1 MEGLNVL
8 FSIRCQNKDVRI
20 NTRMEEVSS
29 QQTSKAKNKGIKH
42 QWTKHE
48 DEKLIECLL
57 DLSNSGQWRAD
68 NGTFRNGYLQQLER
82 WMHEKIPDCEL
93 KGVPHIE
100 SRFKLWKRQYNA
112 IFEMLGP
119 SASGFGWS
127 DKNKCVEC
135 DKNVYDNWV
144 KSHPN
149 AVGLRG
155 KSFPYFEELSIVFGK
170 DRATGIAAESPAD
183 AVANIEGEET
193 NQRASAQNP
202 DEEMAIADESSG
214 LGPTNSSAGQ
224 SRKTRKRRSS
234 ATDDSI
240 NESFNATLRSI
251 ESMFGNASE
260 SISKLAGCFQ
270 FMATDAIRKEKLFEE
285 LLKVEGLVD
294 KDRMIAYDILI
305 SDTTKLTGFYGIPA
319 ESRKDYIDAKQVV
332 EIDDVHVPDQ
342 DPGVINVYFH
352 IIDKLDCCGVQKFSQ
367 PGIFLRTEVAM
378 HVLNKMQEYGK
389 NNPVTADFVK
399 DERHFES
406 WNSLWSHS
414 GAQDAA
420 QLLAKW
426 FASYFE
432 HILEIPVGAPDVIFH
447 KECQQQGSIEVD
459 CGMYTCLFAERIVRN
474 GLPDLS
480 LYDNDPP
487 PSVLIWSAR
496 S

>member
-1 MEGLNVL
+1 
-8 FSIRCQNKDVRI
+8 
-20 NTRMEEVSS
+20 MEEVSS
-29 QQTSKAKNKGIKH
+29 QQTSKAKNKRIKH

-57 DLSNSGQWRAD
+57 ALSNSGQWRAD

-82 WMHEKIPDCEL
+82 YHEKIPDCEL

-234 ATDDSI
+234 VTDDSI

-260 SISKLAGCFQ
+260 SISKLISKLAGCFQ

-319 ESRKDYIDAKQVV
+319 EFRKDYI
-332 EIDDVHVPDQ
+332 E
-342 DPGVINVYFH
+342 Y
-352 IIDKLDCCGVQKFSQ
+352 
-367 PGIFLRTEVAM
+367 
-378 HVLNKMQEYGK
+378 VL
-389 NNPVTADFVK
+389 TARK
-399 DERHFES
+399 
-406 WNSLWSHS
+406 
-414 GAQDAA
+414 
-420 QLLAKW
+420 
-426 FASYFE
+426 
-432 HILEIPVGAPDVIFH
+432 
-447 KECQQQGSIEVD
+447 
-459 CGMYTCLFAERIVRN
+459 
-474 GLPDLS
+474 
-480 LYDNDPP
+480 
-487 PSVLIWSAR
+487 
-496 S
+496 